1 MYPQDEY
8 PRVTQVLQSV
18 GLIDYGPYAHRAEA
32 LDRGAQAHAAIA
44 YDLRGELDEDSAR
57 DAGVWGYV
65 VAARAALDALGIT
78 RADCDLIEHSRAHD
92 LLRYRGTIDLVS
104 RDRDLVIDWKTGKAE
119 FWVRFQLAAYAGL
132 LAPYGAGIRRVAAE
146 LHDDGSYTL
155 YEIPTTDW
163 REDYDT
169 FLAALRVH
177 HEKTNPRKL

>member
-1 MYPQDEY
+1 MLRVIETRPHENVRTHPYHQSMYPQDEY

-78 RADCDLIEHSRAHD
+78 RADCDLIEHSRVHD
-92 LLRYRGTIDLVS
+92 SLRYRGTIDLVS
-104 RDRDLVIDWKTGKAE
+104 RDLIVDWKTGKAE
-119 FWVRFQLAAYAGL
+119 FWVRRNQSADSRGTS
-132 LAPYGAGIRRVAAE
+132 PRHPHRRQ
-146 LHDDGSYTL
+146 
-155 YEIPTTDW
+155 
-163 REDYDT
+163 
-169 FLAALRVH
+169 
-177 HEKTNPRKL
+177 